1 MYLPKLR
8 EITEALRSLFTPAFT
23 TKYPIK
29 PYIAPDEYRGFPKYY
44 EEECV
49 GCGTCAQVCPTGAI
63 EIIDDKEKGVRKL
76 VLDYTSC
83 SQCGQ
88 CEEKCITD
96 KGIKLSSEYVLS
108 VTDLKA
114 PEVYETVEKDL
125 AVCEACGDVIA
136 CRDHLLYVK
145 ERLGAK
151 AYAHPN
157 FLIEIQRQFA
167 EIKPSSI
174 KDKIRREDLI
184 KEVCP
189 VCRHKTVVN
198 DEF

>member
-1 MYLPKLR
+1 MFLPKIR
-8 EITEALRSLFTPAFT
+8 EVTEALRSLFTPAYT
-23 TKYPIK
+23 SKYPAK
-29 PYIAPDEYRGFPKYY
+29 PYIAPDEYRGFPRYY

-49 GCGTCAQVCPTGAI
+49 GCGTCAQVCPTDAI
-63 EIIDDKEKGVRKL
+63 DIIDDAKQGKRILKIN
-76 VLDYTSC
+76 YASC
-83 SQCGQ
+83 AQCGQ
-88 CEEKCITD
+88 CEEKCITGE
-96 KGIKLSSEYVLS
+96 GIKLSNHYSLS
-108 VTDLKA
+108 TPDLTA
-114 PEVYETVEKDL
+114 PEVFETVEKDI
-125 AVCEACGDVIA
+125 VFCEACGVVIA
-136 CRDHLLYVK
+136 CRDHLLFVK

-157 FLIEIQRQFA
+157 FLIETQRQFA